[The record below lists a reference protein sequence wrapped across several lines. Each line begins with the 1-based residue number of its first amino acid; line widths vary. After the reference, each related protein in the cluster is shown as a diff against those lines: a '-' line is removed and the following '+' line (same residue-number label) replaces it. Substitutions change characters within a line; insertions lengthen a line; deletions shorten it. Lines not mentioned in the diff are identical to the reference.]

1 MKLSLIVLTILFNI
15 TNANIYEKC
24 VNDKHITITFDDGPH
39 INTPA
44 IVNILNNHNIS
55 GAFFI
60 NGLNVIRNSQYNLI
74 KEMSN
79 QGHVIGT
86 HGFSH
91 AAMEKLNEFNARR
104 ELFDNEFIFR
114 QIFNKRPYFYRPP
127 YFSYDAEIVNL
138 CNDFGYEII
147 TTNLNTDDWM
157 MDTADDIYNSFLDK
171 FSNYSGII
179 MLQHD
184 YQINGN
190 EALEKIINFVKK
202 ENYTFVPL
210 DECIGTVKR
219 FSDDNFYGPFLLNGI

>member
-91 AAMEKLNEFNARR
+91 AAMEKLNRFNKNREFY
-104 ELFDNEFIFR
+104 DNEFIFR

-127 YFSYDAEIVNL
+127 YFSYDAEVVEI
-138 CNDFGYEII
+138 CNNFGYEII
-147 TTNLNTDDWM
+147 TSNLNTDDWM

-190 EALEKIINFVKK
+190 EALDKIIKYAK
-202 ENYTFVPL
+202 EENYTFVPL
-210 DECIGTVKR
+210 DECIRSNKR
-219 FSDDNFYGPFLLNGI
+219 FNEDNFYGPFLLNGI